1 MFFLRSISFI
11 ILVTLFLLAVLIK
24 NNTGWII
31 FTILASLGI
40 FGVICEAC
48 TMLHN
53 TGRSS
58 YKVSSAIIATI
69 MVVFVMCEF
78 DITAIFMMIALFVIF
93 NWIILLCSGLNETVM
108 DKVIN
113 SSSITFMLTVPM
125 MCIGMIYIIGEGG
138 SYIGRNYLLYLVIVT
153 KIGDTAAYL
162 VGTLSNKILK
172 GNNHKIVP
180 SISPKKSWEGTIGGL
195 VLSTLLSVIFWIILI
210 NNDRTVVNIIT
221 PFIAGILLFIGGFCG
236 DLVESVFKRIC
247 NVKDSAKIFPG
258 MGGVFDVLDSLIF
271 NAPLFYFFIIYY
283 VNKG

>member
-1 MFFLRSISFI
+1 MFFLRSMSFI
-11 ILVTLFLLAVLIK
+11 ILVALFLLAVLMK
-24 NNTGWII
+24 NNNGWML
-31 FTILASLGI
+31 FTVMASLGI

-48 TMLHN
+48 TMLNN

-69 MVVFVMCEF
+69 MVVFVMCNF
-78 DITAIFMMIALFVIF
+78 DITVIFMMIALFVTF
-93 NWIILLCSGLNETVM
+93 NWVLLLFSGLNDLVM

-125 MCIGMIYIIGEGG
+125 MCLGMIYIIGEGET
-138 SYIGRNYLLYLVIVT
+138 YIGRNYLLYLVIVT

-162 VGTLSNKILK
+162 VGTISNKILK
-172 GNNHKIVP
+172 GKNHKIVP
-180 SISPKKSWEGTIGGL
+180 SISPNKSWEGTIGGL
-195 VLSTLLSVIFWIILI
+195 ILSTLLSVIFWFILI
-210 NNDRTVVNIIT
+210 NNDKTLINILI

-258 MGGVFDVLDSLIF
+258 MGGIFDVLDSLIF
-271 NAPLFYFFIIYY
+271 NAPIFYFFIKFF
-283 VNKG
+283 VMNS